1 MHYKDKFVGIHIGGF
16 CDGYF
21 GRDDYD
27 LKIIIASGRNW
38 IVAEGDDERPAFAS
52 FDDVDEMETL
62 ILKWSDEFQKIMHE
76 GSRDE

>member
-27 LKIIIASGRNW
+27 LKLILASGQNW
-38 IVAEGDDERPAFAS
+38 IVAEGDAGRPAFAS
-52 FDDVDEMETL
+52 FDDPDQMETL

-76 GSRDE
+76 GSHDE